1 VIEILA
7 LSGSLRQ
14 ASINTKLLTAIT
26 RAAPDNITINLFS
39 GLGALPFFN
48 PDLEGLEPDSV
59 LAFRKVLSASDGVII
74 SSPEYAHG
82 ITGVMKN
89 ALDWIVGSGEF
100 MNKPVAVLNAA
111 PRSSTAYETLKEVV
125 RTIDA
130 KIIPDA
136 SIDIPV
142 LGRDLDVSGL
152 LSDPE
157 IAPLIDRVISSL
169 TMAINATADCVT

>member
-7 LSGSLRQ
+7 ISGSLRQ
-14 ASINTKLLTAIT
+14 ASINTKLLTAIA
-26 RAAPDNITINLFS
+26 RAAPDDMTINLFS

-48 PDLEGLEPDSV
+48 PDLEGFEPDSV
-59 LAFRKVLSASDGVII
+59 LAFRRALSTSDGVII

-100 MNKPVAVLNAA
+100 MDKPVAVLNAA

-125 RTIDA
+125 HTIDA
-130 KIIPDA
+130 KIISDA

-142 LGRDLDVSGL
+142 LGRDLDVGGL

-157 IAPLIDRVISSL
+157 IAPLIGQVISSL
-169 TMAINATADCVT
+169 MTAINTAADYTT